1 MTSLKMT
8 FKEGTMYY
16 LILTIGLIL
25 ALLNRRFLFW
35 IYASIITTMLAI
47 RYGVGSDY
55 FSYEFLYSRLQPT
68 WMLEYKFGIDEQEQ
82 GFRVLG
88 AFIKEMGLTYQQYL
102 TVFAIV
108 TIFFT
113 ALIMLKYSR
122 NPTLSLMIYFS
133 FYYLTWPMSG
143 IRQALAMAIG
153 MYFLLQYIEK
163 KNTVKFVIIALILA
177 QVHSSALVL
186 LIFMVIS
193 HLNLN
198 KKKLTAISLFSI
210 GLSILPLGLLISN
223 LTVLPVFNRIIPYM
237 DLDMSL
243 SLSILDFQSISRL
256 VFLLFAFI
264 VYERVSSQGPIQK
277 TIINLYIMS
286 FALYFA
292 MQFSELAAARMSVYG
307 RFLDTII
314 IVNVLYLLKQSKA
327 QILYL
332 NFVFILCAAYLTKD
346 LNSMTK
352 DFVDGH
358 NRTVTPYVHTFN
370 KEDYQFSIDRYTLID

>member
-1 MTSLKMT
+1 
-8 FKEGTMYY
+8 MYY

-133 FYYLTWPMSG
+133 FY
-143 IRQALAMAIG
+143 
-153 MYFLLQYIEK
+153 
-163 KNTVKFVIIALILA
+163 
-177 QVHSSALVL
+177 
-186 LIFMVIS
+186 
-193 HLNLN
+193 
-198 KKKLTAISLFSI
+198 
-210 GLSILPLGLLISN
+210 
-223 LTVLPVFNRIIPYM
+223 
-237 DLDMSL
+237 
-243 SLSILDFQSISRL
+243 
-256 VFLLFAFI
+256 
-264 VYERVSSQGPIQK
+264 
-277 TIINLYIMS
+277 
-286 FALYFA
+286 
-292 MQFSELAAARMSVYG
+292 
-307 RFLDTII
+307 
-314 IVNVLYLLKQSKA
+314 
-327 QILYL
+327 
-332 NFVFILCAAYLTKD
+332 
-346 LNSMTK
+346 
-352 DFVDGH
+352 
-358 NRTVTPYVHTFN
+358 
-370 KEDYQFSIDRYTLID
+370 